1 MSNTAV
7 SSAPSDKTGTRYGR
21 RRQWLV
27 GLGIL
32 VAVSGGYLGWRHFAH
47 SPSAAM
53 PQPAPPVPVITTTVQ
68 KQNFPI
74 VLTGIGYVTALNSA
88 TVRSMVTEPILSID
102 FKDGQVVK
110 KDQLL
115 AQLDPSTYKAQLD
128 QAEANAIRPISKMDK
143 SISAD
148 TCRWQ
153 SRASQ
158 RNSRS
163 PPKRRRSPRK
173 RPRSQPTR
181 QRSSMPKPS

>member
-53 PQPAPPVPVITTTVQ
+53 PQPVPPVPVIATIVQ

-74 VLTGIGYVTALNSA
+74 VLTGIGYVTVLNSA

-115 AQLDPSTYKAQLD
+115 AQLDPSTYQAHLENGQINLGRYVPLAKQGFAAEQQVATQKAKIAQEEATITAD
-128 QAEANAIRPISKMDK
+128 QAAI
-143 SISAD
+143 
-148 TCRWQ
+148 
-153 SRASQ
+153 
-158 RNSRS
+158 
-163 PPKRRRSPRK
+163 
-173 RPRSQPTR
+173 
-181 QRSSMPKPS
+181 